1 MYAGKRSG
9 GAAVS
14 GKKKQAK
21 QAGSAFAGAG
31 NSVHQQDGA
40 ARFLT
45 KSSAA
50 AVISSPLV
58 IIFTFLGRVRLLE
71 AGACNLGG
79 CEGARGSQAR
89 RAWPASLAS
98 GLANKCAIE

>member
-21 QAGSAFAGAG
+21 QAASAFARAG

-45 KSSAA
+45 KPSAA
-50 AVISSPLV
+50 APRTNTHEEPEKVKA
-58 IIFTFLGRVRLLE
+58 II
-71 AGACNLGG
+71 
-79 CEGARGSQAR
+79 
-89 RAWPASLAS
+89 
-98 GLANKCAIE
+98 